1 MKKSELRAHVAAIP
15 VAILGLAGAL
25 GVSGAVAQTA
35 LPDTIVVANRVA
47 EAVHRVPAAV
57 SVIEREQIRESGAT
71 TVNEAIMR
79 LLGVPGRLDFYGGG
93 NYALDLRGFGGAAG
107 SNQVIVVDGVRLN
120 EVDLATPWLAGIP
133 IETVERIEVL
143 RGGASV
149 MYGEA
154 AVGGVIHITT
164 RAGRGV
170 GRSNQGSLYLGFGS
184 HNTLER
190 RASATLASGG
200 FSLDASAQR
209 RDSDNHRDNFASR
222 SDGQSLG
229 MQWTGQS
236 VRLGV
241 QHAEDDLRTGL
252 PGGLTLAQFLANPR
266 QTSRPNDTAA
276 IANQRSSIFLE
287 VAFDDWLLAFNH
299 GVRSKHLQSGTYANP
314 RNFEF
319 HVDARNSSLQASG
332 QLDWE
337 GSALTWVLG
346 VETTDWRREILGTWG
361 SMADGNSTGWYG
373 NLTGDLPSGWRWD
386 VGARTEALDRSS
398 VNASSAPIRAQSR
411 QQAFSL
417 GASRD
422 WDAGRTLW
430 ARAGSAYRMPNVDEI
445 GFTAPGVLLR
455 PQESLDVEL
464 GWRQRAANWSWNLT
478 GYRSRLSHELGFDPT
493 RANINSWTG
502 RGANVNFDSTQRS
515 GVEWDG
521 VWRAHSQWE
530 MRANLAARS
539 AKFRAGPHAGKQI
552 ALVPQHSA
560 ALGVVYRPDAQQ
572 RVVTTL
578 NWMGQSYSDFNNTCA
593 IPAHTTLDLAYA
605 RSWGR
610 AEFTLGIRNL
620 TDKRYFTQAFD
631 CTPAGQ
637 VGGIYPEAGRTL
649 TAAMRL
655 NF

>member
-15 VAILGLAGAL
+15 VAVLGLAGAL

-35 LPDTIVVANRVA
+35 LPDTIVVAQRVA
-47 EAVHRVPAAV
+47 EAAHRVPAAV
-57 SVIEREQIRESGAT
+57 SVIEREQIRDSGAT

-93 NYALDLRGFGGAAG
+93 NYTLDLRGFGQTAP

-120 EVDLATPWLAGIP
+120 EADLSSPWLAGIP

-164 RAGRGV
+164 RAGRGTA
-170 GRSNQGSLYLGFGS
+170 RSNQGSVYLGMGS

-209 RDSDNHRDNFASR
+209 RDSDNHRANFVSR
-222 SDGQSLG
+222 SDGQSIGL
-229 MQWTGQS
+229 QWAGQT
-236 VRLGV
+236 VRVGV

-252 PGGLTLAQFLANPR
+252 PGGLSMAQFLANPR
-266 QTSRPNDTAA
+266 QTTRPNDTAA
-276 IANQRSSIFLE
+276 IANQRSSVFLE

-299 GVRSKHLQSGTYANP
+299 GVRSKHLQSGTYTNP
-314 RNFEF
+314 RSFEY
-319 HVDARNSSLQASG
+319 HVDAHNSSLQASG

-337 GSALTWVLG
+337 GAALAWVLG
-346 VETTDWRREILGTWG
+346 VEQSEWSREVLGTWG
-361 SMADGNSTGWYG
+361 SIADGHSTGWYG
-373 NLTGDLPSGWRWD
+373 KLSGDLPGGWRWD
-386 VGARTEALDRSS
+386 LGARTESLDRSTVRS
-398 VNASSAPIRAQSR
+398 SSAPIRVQSR

-422 WDAGRTLW
+422 WGTGRTLW

-455 PQESLDVEL
+455 PQESVDLEL
-464 GWRQRAANWSWNLT
+464 GWRQRAANWSWNLS
-478 GYRSRLSHELGFDPT
+478 GYRSRLSDELGFDPLVPNVN
-493 RANINSWTG
+493 AWSGW
-502 RGANVNFDSTQRS
+502 GANVNFAPTLRS
-515 GVEWDG
+515 GLEWDG
-521 VWRAHSQWE
+521 VWRAHRQWE
-530 MRANLAARS
+530 LRANLAARS
-539 AKFRAGPHAGKQI
+539 AKFRAGPYAGKQI

-560 ALGVVYRPDAQQ
+560 AIGAVYRPDEQQ
-572 RVVTTL
+572 RVVATL
-578 NWMGQSYSDFNNTCA
+578 NWVGQSYADFNNTCA
-593 IPAHTTLDLAYA
+593 VPAHTTLDLAYA
-605 RSWGR
+605 RSWGL

-620 TDKRYFTQAFD
+620 ADRRYFTLAFR
-631 CTPAGQ
+631 CNAGE
-637 VGGIYPEAGRTL
+637 VGSIYPEAGRTL
-649 TAAMRL
+649 TAAVRL